1 MTLDTALK
9 FLKRMAYLHSSV
21 DTLRAK
27 YAELAS
33 LLGRNSS
40 LSFLL
45 AEVVESK
52 EDQEQLAE
60 ALLHVL
66 TLKHTI
72 LPTVKDILVH
82 ALKQQGADPNTFLR
96 GNSFSNKLVSL
107 FLKTSG
113 KDYVAETMGPLV
125 TEIALGQQ
133 MCFEISPN
141 VGTTTPSEKVT
152 TDPNT
157 RRQAL
162 SPTGAGRKSEKM
174 PTLSSVSQ
182 HQLTSFSA
190 RLLRCILKSLPKF
203 PIEIRYLT
211 YCIQQVADRSC
222 SGSSV
227 SFIAGL
233 VVLK

>member
-66 TLKHTI
+66 TLKRTS
-72 LPTVKDILVH
+72 
-82 ALKQQGADPNTFLR
+82 ALLFQASNFTTQTQYCQPSKTFLFMR
-96 GNSFSNKLVSL
+96 
-107 FLKTSG
+107 
-113 KDYVAETMGPLV
+113 
-125 TEIALGQQ
+125 
-133 MCFEISPN
+133 
-141 VGTTTPSEKVT
+141 
-152 TDPNT
+152 
-157 RRQAL
+157 
-162 SPTGAGRKSEKM
+162 
-174 PTLSSVSQ
+174 
-182 HQLTSFSA
+182 
-190 RLLRCILKSLPKF
+190 
-203 PIEIRYLT
+203 
-211 YCIQQVADRSC
+211 
-222 SGSSV
+222 
-227 SFIAGL
+227 
-233 VVLK
+233 